1 MGNVP
6 VKMATKVKNAKKL
19 TKTLFIGMK
28 NRKTT
33 RLRLKMTRLNRD
45 AWFQRIL
52 AQLEQ
57 FSTIHAETFQS
68 RPSNSKKL
76 VLLLLIERI
85 RKSSSD
91 TIFLEWQRFR
101 NSKFLTL
108 FPAKKLFQRK
118 NLCALQKSGSSG
130 LES

>member
-1 MGNVP
+1 MV
-6 VKMATKVKNAKKL
+6 TKVKNARKL
-19 TKTLFIGMK
+19 TKTLFIGIQ

-33 RLRLKMTRLNRD
+33 RLRLKMTKLNLD
-45 AWFQRIL
+45 AWFQHIL

-57 FSTIHAETFQS
+57 FLTIRAETFQS

-91 TIFLEWQRFR
+91 TISLEWQRFR
-101 NSKFLTL
+101 NSKFLIL
-108 FPAKKLFQRK
+108 FPAKKLFHRK
-118 NLCALQKSGSSG
+118 NPCALQKSGLSG